1 MSLLIIVFGFL
12 IVIAGTILT
21 VNPKV
26 IIDFLESNKEK
37 VWIHILAV
45 VVRVILGICL
55 ILQSNISKFPI
66 IVEIFGWLSL
76 TAAILITVIGRS
88 SFQQLMN
95 WVITKVKPYAR
106 LGGLVSA
113 GFGVFLIY
121 AFI

>member
-1 MSLLIIVFGFL
+1 MSLFIIVFGLL

-21 VNPKV
+21 ISPKV

-37 VWIHILAV
+37 LWIHILAV

>member
-106 LGGLVSA
+106 LGGLVST